1 MKLTRTTNDRNIII
15 NTEQDFHTDLGWQ
28 ENLVELED
36 EVLKDIINPV
46 DNYETVRYI
55 HKTYD
60 KTISGVTLQQTDIW
74 FNFYFLSGST
84 YVQNYEAIGITNR
97 ENELMLRQSTESF
110 FRLEFFKTPWIS
122 GNTYEAPNRKNRRLV
137 FTKNLS
143 LPLGEKFLYTNSNS
157 SYKIHLPIFTGS
169 NYRNKENMYLFWFED
184 DKVLEETNLIGTETG
199 NTFFMTAKFYNAKDG
214 SIIDFNNRVMST
226 GDTID
231 ERYDMY
237 YQVDFDLTGRTYCI
251 HTFTGGT
258 PIFHS
263 DCNVSSR
270 RGNNITG
277 TSINFFEK
285 GGGTLYTLPTPTP
298 TPTSSPTPT
307 PTFTPT
313 PTLTF
318 TPTPTLTLNP
328 SGLNTMTG
336 VKSGATLN
344 SVCPYGSGTD
354 VTIYF
359 SGVSIQL
366 GEKLYANNNLP
377 NPTPVVNGYYYYPL
391 YNTIYIV
398 TGGLGAVTNTT
409 DCPTPT
415 PIEFTINGV
424 WTSDA
429 LGSSPAQIDID
440 AQINVAC
447 AGTSAIN
454 GGSSFTMTSWGD
466 NICSSLRVYDVP
478 SIMLSEV
485 TSNGIIFLRQTL
497 NNYDGLGGNKLWYR
511 KFQRVGNNPYFQP
524 IDGCVECYAPTPEP
538 TPTQQITVNI
548 YGRQNTPYNSVTNNL
563 QLIYSSSSNP
573 STNNYTSSGIQ
584 KSTTELGTF
593 LVNPSIN
600 LGDNIN
606 LGAFLRVTDGVCDYV
621 EVSANVFAS
630 GTFSSTKFTDS
641 TGSLTTVSGCGL
653 QGTLNGVT
661 ISVGQS
667 IDVYLT
673 ANTGNLCGFS
683 GINPLTCLT
692 TGA

>member
-122 GNTYEAPNRKNRRLV
+122 GNTYEAPNRKNRRLI

-157 SYKIHLPIFTGS
+157 SYRIHLPIFTGS

-184 DKVLEETNLIGTETG
+184 ETVLEETNLIGTSTG

-214 SIIDFNNRVMST
+214 SIIDFNNRVMSS

-258 PIFHS
+258 PTFYS

-285 GGGTLYTLPTPTP
+285 GGGVLLGIPTSTPTSVPTSTPTSTPTGVPPTNTPTP
-298 TPTSSPTPT
+298 TTTT
-307 PTFTPT
+307 EGPTFTPT
-313 PTLTF
+313 PTA
-318 TPTPTLTLNP
+318 TPVVYTYILGYDLSSGPTACSDYSSSPANYYSYNP
-328 SGLNTMTG
+328 PPLANGTILYTNNTQPLSGNAITG
-336 VKSGATLN
+336 YYSDGTN
-344 SVCPYGSGTD
+344 YGYVPGN
-354 VTIYF
+354 
-359 SGVSIQL
+359 SGVINGLTSCN
-366 GEKLYANNNLP
+366 APTNTP
-377 NPTPVVNGYYYYPL
+377 NPTATPVGQGFGINTGTTFASAASACSASLSSVPPSTTLYLNADVTPNIGDYFYTNVNCTPGSEFVGNSNYYRVVKNPY
-391 YNTIYIV
+391 
-398 TGGLGAVTNTT
+398 
-409 DCPTPT
+409 
-415 PIEFTINGV
+415 E
-424 WTSDA
+424 W
-429 LGSSPAQIDID
+429 
-440 AQINVAC
+440 
-447 AGTSAIN
+447 AIKI
-454 GGSSFTMTSWGD
+454 SSFGD
-466 NICSSLRVYDVP
+466 ITDV
-478 SIMLSEV
+478 
-485 TSNGIIFLRQTL
+485 F
-497 NNYDGLGGNKLWYR
+497 
-511 KFQRVGNNPYFQP
+511 
-524 IDGCVECYAPTPEP
+524 ECP
-538 TPTQQITVNI
+538 
-548 YGRQNTPYNSVTNNL
+548 
-563 QLIYSSSSNP
+563 
-573 STNNYTSSGIQ
+573 
-584 KSTTELGTF
+584 
-593 LVNPSIN
+593 
-600 LGDNIN
+600 
-606 LGAFLRVTDGVCDYV
+606 
-621 EVSANVFAS
+621 
-630 GTFSSTKFTDS
+630 
-641 TGSLTTVSGCGL
+641 
-653 QGTLNGVT
+653 
-661 ISVGQS
+661 
-667 IDVYLT
+667 
-673 ANTGNLCGFS
+673 
-683 GINPLTCLT
+683 
-692 TGA
+692 